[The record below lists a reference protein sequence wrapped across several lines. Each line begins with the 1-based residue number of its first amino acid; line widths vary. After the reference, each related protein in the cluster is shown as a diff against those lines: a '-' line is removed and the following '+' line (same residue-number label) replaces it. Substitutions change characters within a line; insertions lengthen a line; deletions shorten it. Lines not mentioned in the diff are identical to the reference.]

1 MGKPVET
8 YLRHVDGLRAVA
20 VLSVILYHF
29 SVPYTPGGYAGV
41 DVFFVISGFL
51 ITRLIYGEVRET
63 GGFDFARFYIRRMR
77 RLFPAL
83 FVTLAATFCFAAL
96 VLSPSVFDQFGSSVA
111 AAMASVSNILFWLQS
126 GYFDAD
132 SHLKPLL
139 HTWSLSVEEQF
150 YLVCPAFLWLVMG
163 RLRVGRRALI
173 GALVVVGII
182 SVALNYIWVNGAFDA
197 NFRYTIFFLT
207 PFRVFEF
214 VIGGLGI
221 FLLKATSNRIVL
233 QEALMIAGLGAIGY
247 AVTTFS
253 EQLIFPYWYALLP
266 SIGSLMIIVSSQSR
280 IAGRL
285 LTNSAAVG
293 IGLISYSL
301 YLTHWPII
309 SFFTYI
315 HIEPPS
321 TIQWWLLFV
330 ATFAAA
336 VALYY
341 FIETPFRRKAP
352 NRSNRLPQKA
362 FVLGSLGSMFVVMG
376 LGLTVAAQD
385 GWAWRQP
392 EALDARQIQEGRM
405 KRFSLISRSACS
417 IVQLDDPARCKMDR
431 AWQVLV
437 IGNSHEPDGY
447 NMFDAIYGGNS
458 EVNIISFGSLNNCE
472 PRMEVDHA
480 VSRVAWGQCDKRVSK
495 LADQAFVQS
504 LDAIVL
510 AANQPF
516 AANKQ
521 VMWDILAQ
529 MQRINP
535 KLALVVIG
543 GYLNT
548 KLDCAELFNR
558 TFSFEICRDPQFVTW
573 TPFGEQTAKGAKKPD
588 QHGLRYLYID
598 KTKLLCPDGTLASC
612 QVEANG
618 EPFAYDQH
626 HLSFGFAKFV
636 GQRIAEKY
644 GAELEQLKF
653 PHILK
658 RIPRPTVT
666 GSN

>member
-1 MGKPVET
+1 MPTET

-29 SVPYTPGGYAGV
+29 SVPYTPGGYIGV

-51 ITRLIYGEVRET
+51 ITRLIYSELRET
-63 GGFDFARFYIRRMR
+63 GRFDFARFYIRRMR

-96 VLSPSVFDQFGSSVA
+96 VLSPSLFDQFGSSLA
-111 AAMASVSNILFWLQS
+111 AAVVSVSNILFWSQS

-150 YLVCPAFLWLVMG
+150 YLVWPAFLWLVMG
-163 RLRVGRRALI
+163 CLRAGRSALI
-173 GALVVVGII
+173 GALVVIGII
-182 SVALNYIWVNGAFDA
+182 SMALNYIWVMGAFDA
-197 NFRYTIFFLT
+197 DFRYTIFFLT

-221 FLLKATSNRIVL
+221 FLLEATLNRIVL
-233 QEALMIAGLGAIGY
+233 QEALMVAGLGAIGY
-247 AVTTFS
+247 AVVTYS

-266 SIGSLMIIVSSQSR
+266 SIGALMVIVSSQSR

-285 LTNSAAVG
+285 LTNRAAVG
-293 IGLISYSL
+293 IGVISYSL

-309 SFFTYI
+309 SFFTYV
-315 HIEPPS
+315 HIDPPS
-321 TIQWWLLFV
+321 TIQWWFLFV

-336 VALYY
+336 IMLYY
-341 FIETPFRRKAP
+341 FVETPFRQNAP
-352 NRSNRLPQKA
+352 SRSNRLPQKA
-362 FVLGSLGSMFVVMG
+362 FVLGSLGSMLVVMG

-392 EALDARQIQEGRM
+392 EALDARHIQEGRT
-405 KRFSLISRSACS
+405 KRFSLISGSACS
-417 IVQLDDPARCKMDR
+417 IVTLDDPARCRMDR
-431 AWQVLV
+431 AWQMLV

-447 NMFDAIYGGNS
+447 NMFDAIYSGNPD
-458 EVNIISFGSLNNCE
+458 VNIISFGSLNNCE
-472 PRMEVDHA
+472 PRIEADRV
-480 VSRVAWGQCDKRVSK
+480 VSRVSWRQCDKRVSQ
-495 LADQAFVQS
+495 LADRAFVQS
-504 LDAIVL
+504 LDAIVI
-510 AANQPF
+510 AANRQF
-516 AANKQ
+516 ADNQ
-521 VMWDILAQ
+521 QGMWDILAQ

-543 GYLNT
+543 SYLNT

-558 TFSFEICRDPQFVTW
+558 TFSFEICRDPQFVKW
-573 TPFGEQTAKGAKKPD
+573 MPFGERTTKDTKKSD

-598 KTKLLCPDGTLASC
+598 KAKLLCPDGTLASC
-612 QVEANG
+612 KVEANG
-618 EPFAYDQH
+618 EPFTYDQH
-626 HLSFGFAKFV
+626 HLSFGFARFV
-636 GQRIAEKY
+636 GQRIAETY
-644 GAELEQLKF
+644 GGKLEQLKF
-653 PHILK
+653 P
-658 RIPRPTVT
+658 RISRRIQRPTVT